1 MDLQIG
7 CQIVFAKKTMK
18 NTLKSMLDGIFVVS
32 KVFKIIVCSVF
43 SILEDFLHHCLQDI
57 EGFG

>member
-1 MDLQIG
+1 
-7 CQIVFAKKTMK
+7 MK
-18 NTLKSMLDGIFVVS
+18 NTLKSMLDGIFVVF
-32 KVFKIIVCSVF
+32 KVLKIIVCNVL